1 MKQKNTILNF
11 LNQVFVIFGGT
22 VLCLMMFVF
31 LFGEVAKN
39 VSTIFELGSEGI
51 AVSTLCQYLLLA
63 VIITSLQWLF
73 FTDRFIKRVSIAI
86 RTVSMFVS
94 IILVIAVSA
103 AVFGWFPIHMW
114 QAWLAF
120 FICFAISAGI
130 SIAVSVL
137 KERTDNAKLQEAL
150 ERFYEGEK
158 S

>member
-1 MKQKNTILNF
+1 MKQKNTILSF

-22 VLCLMMFVF
+22 VLCLMVFVF
-31 LFGEVAKN
+31 WFGEDAKS
-39 VSTIFELGSEGI
+39 VSTIFGLGSEGL

-73 FTDRFIKRVSIAI
+73 FTDRFIKRASITI
-86 RTVSMFVS
+86 RTVSMFISV
-94 IILVIAVSA
+94 ILVIAVSA
-103 AVFGWFPIHMW
+103 TVFGWFPIYMW

-150 ERFYEGEK
+150 ERFNEGEK

>member
-22 VLCLMMFVF
+22 VLCLMVFVF
-31 LFGEVAKN
+31 LFGEDAKR
-39 VSTIFELGSEGI
+39 VSTIFGLGSEGI
-51 AVSTLCQYLLLA
+51 AESTLCQYLLLA

-73 FTDRFIKRVSIAI
+73 FTDRFIKRASITI
-86 RTVSMFVS
+86 RTVSMFISV
-94 IILVIAVSA
+94 ILVIAVSA
-103 AVFGWFPIHMW
+103 TVFGWFRMYMW

-150 ERFYEGEK
+150 ERFNEGEK